1 MALSGRLK
9 PALPVLPLL
18 PALVIPPLLFQLVRD
33 LHGGGMDVLSGF
45 LLAAV
50 QPSLDPSV
58 LSAQLTG
65 LQITLITALMSW
77 SLSCVLG
84 LMLGLISSRSVWMLI
99 SGRAGPSRW
108 ISRLLSPLRSLHE
121 LIWGLLLLQVFGLSS
136 WVAVMAIAMPY
147 AALMARVVAE
157 QIDSRNTPAL
167 IALQSGGA
175 GVIATLLTALLP
187 AFAASLGQ
195 HMAHRLECAL
205 RSALLLGVFGLG
217 GLGTDLALSMQS
229 LQFKELW
236 SGLWLLAGAMAVLEL
251 LTHRLGVKLMGA
263 LILMAPWIGLGWGR
277 ALEMDLSMP
286 QLMLPPLN
294 QSFTAVI
301 GASAEALQTAPWLAL
316 IGATIWLTL
325 LASAVA
331 IGGPPLGLLLWPGRT
346 GVLLQR
352 LSWGLMRLFPPPLT
366 ALLLLLLAKPSLGLA
381 AIALGLHHLGVM
393 GRVLQD
399 ELDSRGS
406 AIKTAMQCSGASQRL
421 CWLYGELAGSSRS
434 YLAYAAYRMDVI
446 LRDTAVVALVGGTGL
461 GWQLRESLASFHWA
475 LVLWLVLAYAL
486 LTALGEAVSER
497 MQRHWACEAG
507 GQ

>member
-1 MALSGRLK
+1 MESWWSINSSNLTPEAAMALPGRLT

-33 LHGGGMDVLSGF
+33 LHGGGMDLLSGF

-65 LQITLITALMSW
+65 LQITLITALLSW

-84 LMLGLISSRSVWMLI
+84 VMLGLISSRSVWVLM
-99 SGRAGPSRW
+99 SGRADPSRW

-136 WVAVMAIAMPY
+136 WVAVMAIALPY

-167 IALQSGGA
+167 IALQSSGA

-229 LQFKELW
+229 LQFNELW
-236 SGLWLLAGAMAVLEL
+236 SGLWLLAAAMAVLEL
-251 LTHRLGVKLMGA
+251 LSHRLGVRLMGT
-263 LILMAPWIGLGWGR
+263 LILLAPWIGMGWGR

-286 QLMLPPLN
+286 QLMLHLD
-294 QSFTAVI
+294 QSFTTMI
-301 GASAEALQTAPWLAL
+301 SASAEAVQTAPWLAL

-325 LASAVA
+325 WHQPSPSADHHWDCCSGQGGLAFSCN
-331 IGGPPLGLLLWPGRT
+331 
-346 GVLLQR
+346 
-352 LSWGLMRLFPPPLT
+352 SWAEADATVSTPD

-406 AIKTAMQCSGASQRL
+406 AIKTAVPYSGRRSVF
-421 CWLYGELAGSSRS
+421 AGSMGS
-434 YLAYAAYRMDVI
+434 
-446 LRDTAVVALVGGTGL
+446 
-461 GWQLRESLASFHWA
+461 
-475 LVLWLVLAYAL
+475 
-486 LTALGEAVSER
+486 
-497 MQRHWACEAG
+497 
-507 GQ
+507 

>member
-136 WVAVMAIAMPY
+136 WVAVMAIALPY

-167 IALQSGGA
+167 IALQGGGA

-195 HMAHRLECAL
+195 H
-205 RSALLLGVFGLG
+205 
-217 GLGTDLALSMQS
+217 LS
-229 LQFKELW
+229 
-236 SGLWLLAGAMAVLEL
+236 
-251 LTHRLGVKLMGA
+251 
-263 LILMAPWIGLGWGR
+263 LIHI
-277 ALEMDLSMP
+277 
-286 QLMLPPLN
+286 
-294 QSFTAVI
+294 
-301 GASAEALQTAPWLAL
+301 
-316 IGATIWLTL
+316 
-325 LASAVA
+325 
-331 IGGPPLGLLLWPGRT
+331 
-346 GVLLQR
+346 
-352 LSWGLMRLFPPPLT
+352 
-366 ALLLLLLAKPSLGLA
+366 
-381 AIALGLHHLGVM
+381 
-393 GRVLQD
+393 
-399 ELDSRGS
+399 
-406 AIKTAMQCSGASQRL
+406 
-421 CWLYGELAGSSRS
+421 
-434 YLAYAAYRMDVI
+434 
-446 LRDTAVVALVGGTGL
+446 
-461 GWQLRESLASFHWA
+461 
-475 LVLWLVLAYAL
+475 
-486 LTALGEAVSER
+486 
-497 MQRHWACEAG
+497 
-507 GQ
+507 